1 MNKQTNIL
9 FINTWKRKIIVNKF
23 NFSIS
28 GVNRKY
34 IINGAIYKAKRNGNI
49 FVLRRISSI
58 NNHQEPTLFIEV
70 IEKDNSE
77 LLDITF
83 KASNFIKIFS
93 VFTYIISILLI
104 IYGVVT
110 TKIILIISGFVFV
123 LFDIIITLFIN
134 YNNTLEI
141 LSDLKTLCK

>member
-23 NFSIS
+23 NFSIN

-34 IINGAIYKAKRNGNI
+34 IINSAIYKAKRDGNI
-49 FVLRRISSI
+49 FVLKRISSI

-70 IEKDNSE
+70 IEKDNSV

-83 KASNFIKIFS
+83 KASKFIKIFS
-93 VFTYIISILLI
+93 AVTYIISILLI
-104 IYGVVT
+104 IYGIVT
-110 TKIILIISGFVFV
+110 TKIILIISGCIFVI
-123 LFDIIITLFIN
+123 FDIIVTLFLN